1 MTLVHAVGLWGVTV
15 LTAAIAGVSI
25 WTKPIFMA
33 VHQVL
38 DISMP
43 SQDLGKLSDRI
54 GEISQLHVVGPPQG
68 PPFKGPDWI
77 TVQQQTRHCG
87 LDGVDQAGERLDLP
101 QSRKNNTLIQF
112 AKTNSIWSDEI
123 SI

>member
-1 MTLVHAVGLWGVTV
+1 MTLVHAVGLRGVTV

-25 WTKPIFMA
+25 RTKPIFMA

-38 DISMP
+38 DLSMP
-43 SQDLGKLSDRI
+43 SQDLSKLSDRI

-77 TVQQQTRHCG
+77 AVQQQTRHCG
-87 LDGVDQAGERLDLP
+87 LHSVDQAGERLDLTE
-101 QSRKNNTLIQF
+101 QK
-112 AKTNSIWSDEI
+112 E
-123 SI
+123 